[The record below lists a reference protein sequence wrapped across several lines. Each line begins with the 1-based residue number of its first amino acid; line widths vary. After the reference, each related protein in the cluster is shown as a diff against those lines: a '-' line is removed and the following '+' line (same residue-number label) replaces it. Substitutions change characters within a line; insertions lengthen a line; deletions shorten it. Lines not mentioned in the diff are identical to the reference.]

1 MHVQNHRCPNNLPL
15 KSLMAI
21 SVFKNQ
27 ETGLEFF
34 IQLQNR
40 QIDLHDDQVGFEV
53 FDDPIKPCVV
63 HIDFRDFHKAKLAWA
78 YSSSSFSPGIRLAG
92 WPARSQ
98 PFT

>member
-1 MHVQNHRCPNNLPL
+1 MNCPL

-40 QIDLHDDQVGFEV
+40 QIDLHDDHLGFEV
-53 FDDPIKPCVV
+53 FYDPVKPSVV
-63 HIDFRDFHKAKLAWA
+63 HIDFSDFHKAKRAWA